1 MKKDISILFGYRYQ
15 FNFKYKGQVYSGY
28 AMFFIFLKKG
38 LHDSLH
44 ESVFNHIE
52 N

>member
-1 MKKDISILFGYRYQ
+1 MNKNVSILFGYRYQ
-15 FNFKYKGQVYSGY
+15 FIFKYKDHVYSGH
-28 AMFFIFLKKG
+28 AMIFTFLKEG
-38 LHDSLH
+38 LHDSLY